1 MDRDVK
7 SRREYRVKLEKD
19 QLDYS
24 KLLEDE
30 DLRKDVICSECHSQ
44 KDFVMTPYW
53 GATRRYYTGSFICSK
68 CEGRR

>member
-1 MDRDVK
+1 MDREMK
-7 SRREYRVKLEKD
+7 LRKEYRVKLEKD

-30 DLRKDVICSECHSQ
+30 DLKIDVICSECNSQ
-44 KDFVMTPYW
+44 KDLVMTPYY
-53 GATRRYYTGSFICSK
+53 GATRRYYTGFFVCPK